1 MTEGGDVPRLFT
13 LEEAT
18 ALLPRLR
25 TEVAALREGSREV
38 AVQRRRLA
46 ALERLPRSNG
56 HPREAEEVDERL
68 GVLLGDLGRRVE
80 ALTALGVEVKDLEQ
94 GLIDFP
100 SLREGRVV
108 YLCWRVDEE
117 RIAYWHELDAGYQGR
132 QPL

>member
-1 MTEGGDVPRLFT
+1 MPRLFT

-25 TEVAALREGSREV
+25 EEIVALRDGSREV
-38 AVQRRRLA
+38 ADLRRRLA
-46 ALERLPRSNG
+46 ALERLPKLNG
-56 HPREAEEVDERL
+56 QAREAEEIDARL
-68 GVLLGDLGRRVE
+68 GALLRDLGARLE
-80 ALTALGVEVKDLEQ
+80 AIRALGVEVKDLEH

-100 SLREGRVV
+100 SLRDGRVV

-117 RIAYWHELDAGYQGR
+117 RIAYWHELDAGFQGR

>member
-1 MTEGGDVPRLFT
+1 MPRLFT

-25 TEVAALREGSREV
+25 AEGVALRDGSREV
-38 AVQRRRLA
+38 AGLRRRLA
-46 ALERLPRSNG
+46 ALERLPKLNG
-56 HPREAEEVDERL
+56 QAREAEEIDERL
-68 GVLLGDLGRRVE
+68 GALLRDLGARLE
-80 ALTALGVEVKDLEQ
+80 AIRTLGVEIKDLEH

-100 SLREGRVV
+100 SLRDGRVV

-117 RIAYWHELDAGYQGR
+117 RIAYWHELDAGFQGR

>member
-1 MTEGGDVPRLFT
+1 MPRLFT

-38 AVQRRRLA
+38 AAQRRRLA
-46 ALERLPRSNG
+46 ALERLPKLDG
-56 HPREAEEVDERL
+56 YAGEAEEIAERL
-68 GVLLGDLGRRVE
+68 AVLLRDLGQRLD
-80 ALTALGVEVKDLEQ
+80 ALTGLGVEVKDLEH

-100 SLREGRVV
+100 SLRDGRVV

-117 RIAYWHELDAGYQGR
+117 QIAYWHELDAGYQGR

>member
-1 MTEGGDVPRLFT
+1 MPRLFT

-25 TEVAALREGSREV
+25 EEIVALRDGSREV
-38 AVQRRRLA
+38 AALRRRLA
-46 ALERLPRSNG
+46 ALERLPKLNG
-56 HPREAEEVDERL
+56 QAAEAQEIDDRL
-68 GVLLGDLGRRVE
+68 AGLLRDLGARLE
-80 ALTALGVEVKDLEQ
+80 AIRALGVEVKDLEH
-94 GLIDFP
+94 GLLDFP

-117 RIAYWHELDAGYQGR
+117 RIAYWHELDAGFQGR